1 MSKTSPNSPG
11 SSVRLRR
18 AERLQIRWR
27 DVVLDEMI
35 PSDAPVRAIWQ
46 YVQSLDLS
54 PLLEKV
60 RAVEGNVGRD
70 ATDPAILMTL
80 WMYAIIEGISSARKL
95 AKLTTRDWTYIW
107 ICGDVS
113 VNYHM
118 LSDFRTQHGEFLE
131 QLLVDSVAAL
141 MHQEVVTLK
150 TVAQDGMRVRA
161 NAGSSS
167 FRRQKTLEACREAA
181 AKQLQELN
189 EENEENESES
199 KSQDNDKRRQAAKK
213 RAATERGARV
223 AAALENLK
231 ELQQQKEKRKKGS
244 GENARSSTTDPDARV
259 MKMADGGHRP
269 ALNVQFVTDADS
281 RIIVGVDVS
290 NNGSDASQM
299 SPMHGKLQEQFGCV
313 PEDYLVDGGF
323 TTIDEVTKLEQGNS
337 RVIGPIPR
345 ARETLRKGK
354 DPHARGKKDTDE
366 MARFRERMAT
376 DEAKS
381 LLKLRPSVAEFPN
394 ATCRNNG
401 LSQFPVRGLR
411 KAKVIALWHAL
422 VHNFM
427 RMRHLRLA

>member
-1 MSKTSPNSPG
+1 MSTSSQNNSG

-18 AERLQIRWR
+18 AERVQICWR

-35 PSDAPVRAIWQ
+35 PVDAPVRGIWQ

-54 PLLEKV
+54 PLHEKI
-60 RAVEGNVGRD
+60 RAVQGQAGRD

-80 WMYAIIEGISSARKL
+80 WMYAIIEGISSARRL
-95 AKLTTRDWTYIW
+95 AELTTRDWTYIW

-113 VNYHM
+113 VNHHM
-118 LSDFRTQHGEFLE
+118 LSDFRTEHGEFLE

-141 MHQEVVTLK
+141 MHQQVVTLK
-150 TVAQDGMRVRA
+150 NVAQDGMRVRA
-161 NAGSSS
+161 HAGSSS
-167 FRRQKTLEACREAA
+167 FRREKSLQACQEAA
-181 AKQLQELN
+181 AQQLKDLQE
-189 EENEENESES
+189 ESESES
-199 KSQDNDKRRQAAKK
+199 KRQDNDKRRQAAKK
-213 RAATERGARV
+213 RAATERGDRV
-223 AAALENLK
+223 AAALENVK

-244 GENARSSTTDPDARV
+244 GETARSSTTDPEARV

-269 ALNVQFVTDADS
+269 AFNVQFASDGDS

-299 SPMHGKLQEQFGCV
+299 SPMHGKLQEQYGCT
-313 PEDYLVDGGF
+313 PENYLVDGGF
-323 TTIDEVTKLEQGNS
+323 TTIDEVTKLEREDS

-354 DPHARGKKDTDE
+354 DPHARGPKDTDE
-366 MARFRERMAT
+366 MAHFRERMAT
-376 DEAKS
+376 DEAKT

-394 ATCRNNG
+394 AVCRNNG
-401 LSQFPVRGLR
+401 LGQFPVRGLQ

-427 RMRHLRLA
+427 RMRHLGIA